1 MQLLDLFDHALVS
14 RQDHVALEYR
24 DETGALAS
32 LTFGL
37 LEARSNRL
45 ARALTARGVAQG
57 DRLAFLLPNGVAFI
71 DLFLACIK
79 LGAIVVPVNILY
91 REREI
96 GHILHDAEPV
106 AVVTTPAL
114 RGALPT
120 GTIAWDA
127 ADLERDA
134 ESHDDRRE
142 RRPFDG
148 EAPALIVYTSGTTGR
163 SKGAVLT
170 HNNCLANALALV
182 TCWRITSDDRYLAV
196 LPLFH
201 VHGLGNGVLSWLASG
216 CRMRLLE
223 RFDAARIATEFAD
236 FAPTLFFG
244 VPTMYVRL
252 LELADAPARA
262 IGAHMRL
269 FVCGSAALPAHV
281 LEAFRQRFG
290 HLILERYGMSETLMN
305 LSNPYVG
312 ERRAGSVG
320 LPFPGVAIRI
330 VTPYGVDV
338 ADGTVGELWVR
349 GPNVFRGYWRRPDA
363 DAEAFVTATDAPG
376 RAAWFRTGDLAER
389 APDGYVTLRG
399 RQTDLIISG
408 GFNIYP
414 REIEELLLEQQGVR
428 EAVVVGVA
436 DARRGELPVAYVVAD
451 NDAAVAALDDVCRT
465 QLASFKRPRAFV
477 RLGGL
482 PRTALGKVQKHLLP
496 PWQGEE
502 KPPPGAAPPSA

>member
-1 MQLLDLFDHALVS
+1 MQLLDLFDHSLVS
-14 RQDHVALEYR
+14 RRDSVALEYH
-24 DETGALAS
+24 DEGGALVT
-32 LTFGL
+32 LTFGA
-37 LEARSNRL
+37 LEERSNRL
-45 ARALTARGVAQG
+45 ARALAGRGVAQG
-57 DRLAFLLPNGVAFI
+57 DRLALLLPNGVAFI
-71 DLFLACIK
+71 DLFLACLK
-79 LGAIVVPVNILY
+79 LGVIVVPVNVLY

-96 GHILHDAEPV
+96 AHILQDAEPV

-114 RGALPT
+114 RPALPA
-120 GTIAWDA
+120 GSAVWDA
-127 ADLERDA
+127 GDLLREAHGLDG
-134 ESHDDRRE
+134 E
-142 RRPFDG
+142 RRRRALDG

-170 HNNCLANALALV
+170 HNNCMANALALV

-201 VHGLGNGVLSWLASG
+201 VHGLGNGVLTWLTSG

-223 RFDAARIATEFAD
+223 RFDAARIATDFAG

-252 LELADAPARA
+252 LELPADDARA
-262 IGAHMRL
+262 IGGRMRL
-269 FVCGSAALPAHV
+269 FVCGSAALPAQV
-281 LEAFRQRFG
+281 LESFRERFG
-290 HLILERYGMSETLMN
+290 HVILERYGMSETLMN
-305 LSNPYVG
+305 LGNPYVG

-330 VTPYGVDV
+330 VDAAGADV
-338 ADGTVGELWVR
+338 ADGEVGELWVR

-363 DAEAFVTATDAPG
+363 DAEAFVPATDAPG

-389 APDGYVTLRG
+389 AADGYVTLRG
-399 RQTDLIISG
+399 RRTDLIISG

-414 REIEELLLEQQGVR
+414 REIEELLLEQPGVR

-436 DARRGELPVAYVVAD
+436 DERRGELPVAYVVAD
-451 NDAAVAALDDVCRT
+451 DDAAVTALDDICRA

-477 RLGGL
+477 RVEAL

-496 PWQGEE
+496 PWT
-502 KPPPGAAPPSA
+502 AAR